1 MSTQNLRKD
10 IFLINNFIHSFILG
24 CAGSLTKSGCVGFS
38 LVVLS
43 QGYTLVAVCR
53 LLTAMDSPTENEL

>member
-1 MSTQNLRKD
+1 M
-10 IFLINNFIHSFILG
+10 
-24 CAGSLTKSGCVGFS
+24 GFS

-53 LLTAMDSPTENEL
+53 LLTAMDSPMENELQVCGLQA